1 MTHIGER
8 VANRRRE
15 LGLTQQELAD
25 KLGYKSKTTINKIEL
40 GINDLRQRK
49 IVEFASVLHCSP
61 AYLMGWT
68 DDPNQNTL
76 APSPDMVDEIPS
88 IRPGAVR
95 RMIPVLGRI
104 SAGVP
109 LYAEENIEYYI
120 STDVVGEGDYFALKV
135 KGDSMNA
142 ARIYDGDIL
151 IVRKQ
156 DIVEDN
162 DIAVVLVNGDEA
174 TVKRFHRSGDL
185 ITLVPQSTNP
195 AHTIQVYDPE
205 QVPVKVLGKV
215 VRSLVEFE

>member
-8 VANRRRE
+8 VAKRRKE

-49 IVEFASVLHCSP
+49 IVEFAGALHCSP

-68 DDPNQNTL
+68 DDPMQNVSS
-76 APSPDMVDEIPS
+76 PSPDMVDEIPA
-88 IRPGAVR
+88 IRPGTVR

-174 TVKRFHRSGDL
+174 TVKRFRRSGNL

-195 AHTIQVYDPE
+195 KHTIQVYNPE

>member
-1 MTHIGER
+1 
-8 VANRRRE
+8 
-15 LGLTQQELAD
+15 
-25 KLGYKSKTTINKIEL
+25 
-40 GINDLRQRK
+40 
-49 IVEFASVLHCSP
+49 
-61 AYLMGWT
+61 
-68 DDPNQNTL
+68 
-76 APSPDMVDEIPS
+76 
-88 IRPGAVR
+88 
-95 RMIPVLGRI
+95 
-104 SAGVP
+104 
-109 LYAEENIEYYI
+109 
-120 STDVVGEGDYFALKV
+120 
-135 KGDSMNA
+135 MNA